1 MGYDNF
7 LQILK
12 WWGLNVFD
20 KKLIYVSVFFSIQPQ
35 SLQGLH
41 EYFPKIFELFWDIKM
56 EEGVYGKNQKYTK
69 TNQARILHN
78 NSK

>member
-1 MGYDNF
+1 MS
-7 LQILK
+7 
-12 WWGLNVFD
+12 VF
-20 KKLIYVSVFFSIQPQ
+20 FFSIQPQ

-69 TNQARILHN
+69 TNQARI
-78 NSK
+78 